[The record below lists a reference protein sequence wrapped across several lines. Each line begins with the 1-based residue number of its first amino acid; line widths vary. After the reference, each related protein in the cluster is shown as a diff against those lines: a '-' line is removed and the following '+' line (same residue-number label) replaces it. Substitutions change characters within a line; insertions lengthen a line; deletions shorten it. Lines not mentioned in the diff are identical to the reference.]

1 MEANSNKTSYHKHMF
16 IFLAA
21 KVMVFAF
28 VMFPIAFAA
37 LATGI
42 VFGCFLLALA
52 RNPLEK
58 DTLFANSMVAFVI
71 IESFIFTALL
81 ICVVV

>member
-1 MEANSNKTSYHKHMF
+1 MKTHCFKTSDYKHLF
-16 IFLAA
+16 IFMAA